1 MAITV
6 LRTQAAAL
14 VHASVQSNPAERQRH
29 ERFVLSRLLV
39 GAGMLG
45 LAPAY
50 LAWRGAP
57 GAFEAAMIVAAALA
71 VFSVALVARTGRL
84 DAAHALS
91 SAALSLFIV
100 ALAGATGGM
109 SSPLLLWLAVVPV
122 EAALFGSRGFMLR
135 AGWIAVGA
143 LFAAIG
149 LQSLGLFAEAS
160 PWTGDAMPL
169 LAISALV
176 QALVV
181 TAVLLRRR
189 HAEERVQRVSDARS
203 QLLLDHVGD
212 LVTWHDAGGAVV
224 FANAAA
230 RTLAG
235 ADPRELLGRGL
246 FERVHIADRPLFL
259 KALSDAAHGEEG
271 VTACFR
277 TLFVPCEGA
286 GESRLP
292 VSLWLEMQACRV
304 AGAAAADGAAVVC
317 VMRDVTARRAT
328 EEARERGHA
337 EALRAND
344 VKGQFLATV
353 SHELRTPLNA
363 IIGFSEMLSAEDN
376 GWLDAQKRLEYA
388 RIIHAS
394 GHHLL
399 DVVNTLLD
407 ISKIESGA
415 MTIER
420 EPLDLAA
427 MAQDCCTLMA
437 LRAETGGIA
446 LERVVGPGLP
456 AVEGDRRALKQVV
469 LNLLSNAIKFT
480 PAGGRVTLAVVRDGD
495 TIDLSV
501 SDTGIGIAAAD
512 LPRLGDPF
520 FQAKGAYDR
529 AHEGT
534 GLGLSVVRGLVGLHG
549 GRLTVESAPG
559 IGTRVSVR
567 LPVGGADSVEQP
579 AKIVTFARAPRRGL
593 ETKEP
598 LRLTA

>member
-1 MAITV
+1 MAMTA

-14 VHASVQSNPAERQRH
+14 VHASVQSDPAERQRH

-39 GAGMLG
+39 GGGMLG

-57 GAFEAAMIVAAALA
+57 GAFEAGMIVAAALA
-71 VFSVALVARTGRL
+71 VLSVALVSRTGRL

-100 ALAGATGGM
+100 ALAGATGGL

-143 LFAAIG
+143 LLAAIG
-149 LQSLGLFAEAS
+149 LHGLGLFAETRL
-160 PWTGDAMPL
+160 WTGEAMPL
-169 LAISALV
+169 LAMSALA

-189 HAEERVQRVSDARS
+189 HAEEREHRISDARS

-246 FERVHIADRPLFL
+246 FDRVHIADRPLFL

-277 TLFVPCEGA
+277 TLFVPRDA
-286 GESRLP
+286 DGEARLP

-317 VMRDVTARRAT
+317 VMRDVTERRAA
-328 EEARERGHA
+328 EETRERGHA

-344 VKGQFLATV
+344 IKGQFLATV

-456 AVEGDRRALKQVV
+456 ALEGDRRALKQVV

-529 AHEGT
+529 THEGT

-567 LPVGGADSVEQP
+567 LPVGGTEGVEQP

-593 ETKEP
+593 DTKEP